1 MGTDHRSNTQRALD
15 ELRAMIFRGDLGPG
29 SDHLEGELAEK
40 LGMSRTP
47 VREAALTLEAQG
59 LVTVRPRK
67 GVRVLAVSPQDM
79 QDIYEVLTELESLA
93 AENAARQGYDRDE
106 LRPLAEA
113 INAMDDAL
121 FREDRQ
127 DWAEADSAFHS
138 ELVRLGRN
146 KRVEN
151 IVAMMEDQV
160 RRAKQITLH
169 MRPLPS
175 RSNQHHRDVL
185 GAIAAGDPIAARSIH
200 RRHREEA
207 KEMLIALLEKNRL
220 RHL

>member
-1 MGTDHRSNTQRALD
+1 MVNDSRSNTQRAVD
-15 ELRAMIFRGDLGPG
+15 EMRAMIFRGDLGPG
-29 SDHLEGELAEK
+29 SDHLEGELAER

-59 LVTVRPRK
+59 LVSVRPRK

-79 QDIYEVLTELESLA
+79 RDVYDVLTELESLA
-93 AENAARQGYDRDE
+93 AENAARAGYDRSQ

-113 INAMDDAL
+113 INMMDEAL
-121 FREDRQ
+121 MQDDRQ
-127 DWAEADSAFHS
+127 AWADGDEAFHR
-138 ELVRLGRN
+138 ELVRLGQN

-151 IVAMMEDQV
+151 IAAMMEDQV

-175 RSNQHHRDVL
+175 QSNQDHRDVL
-185 GAIAAGDPIAARSIH
+185 GAIAAGDPVSARRIH
-200 RRHREEA
+200 RRHREQA
-207 KEMLIALLEKNRL
+207 REMLLELLEKHHL